1 MTAYKERLDGPR
13 ARHVVPLLGKTQD
26 GPHPFCGGQ
35 AEGGRY
41 KERQEDPRE
50 GVMKELKGKV
60 AVITGAAS
68 GIGRGIAE
76 RCVREGMKVVLAD
89 IEEANLSKTETELK
103 SLGGSVLGVRT
114 DVSKRSDVER
124 LARQALDAFG
134 QVHLLF
140 NNAGVGAGGVPWEA
154 TWNDW
159 EWVIGVNLWGVIHG
173 VKVFTPLMLAQNTEC
188 HIINT
193 SSTAGLV
200 VGGFSAPYVV
210 TKHAV
215 VALSE
220 SLYLTLQKRNAL
232 VKVSV
237 LCPGLVRTNIAN
249 AERNRPAE
257 LLNEPVTLTPEM
269 QAGLAAFKAAIEA
282 SMPPLQVADVVFDA
296 IKKEQFYILPEPEWA
311 EVIQLR
317 TDKLLRMENPESP
330 SATIVKLISRR
341 G

>member
-1 MTAYKERLDGPR
+1 
-13 ARHVVPLLGKTQD
+13 
-26 GPHPFCGGQ
+26 
-35 AEGGRY
+35 
-41 KERQEDPRE
+41 
-50 GVMKELKGKV
+50 MKEFKGKV
-60 AVITGAAS
+60 AVMTGAAS

-76 RCVREGMKVVLAD
+76 RCVSEGMKVVLAD
-89 IEEANLSKTETELK
+89 IEEPNLIKAETELK
-103 SLGGSVLGVRT
+103 TAGGTVLGVRT

-134 QVHLLF
+134 QVDLLF
-140 NNAGVGAGGVPWEA
+140 NNAGVGAGGAPWEA

-193 SSTAGLV
+193 SSAAGLI
-200 VGGFSAPYVV
+200 VGGGSAPYAVS
-210 TKHAV
+210 KHAV

-220 SLYLTLQKRNAL
+220 SLYLSLQQRNSL

-237 LCPGLVRTNIAN
+237 LCPGLVRTNIIN

-257 LLNEPVTLTPEM
+257 LRNEPVTMTPEM
-269 QAGLAAFKAAIEA
+269 QAGLAAFKAVIER

-296 IKKEQFYILPEPEWA
+296 IQKEQFYILPHPEWT

-317 TDKLLRMENPESP
+317 TDKLLRMENPQNP
-330 SATIVKLISRR
+330 MAMVTKLINL
-341 G
+341 GG

>member
-1 MTAYKERLDGPR
+1 
-13 ARHVVPLLGKTQD
+13 
-26 GPHPFCGGQ
+26 
-35 AEGGRY
+35 
-41 KERQEDPRE
+41 
-50 GVMKELKGKV
+50 MKEFKGKV

-68 GIGRGIAE
+68 GIGRGLAE

-89 IEEANLSKTETELK
+89 IEEANLTRTETELK
-103 SLGGSVLGVRT
+103 TSGGTVLAVRA

-124 LARQALDAFG
+124 LARRALDAFG

-140 NNAGVGAGGVPWEA
+140 NNAGVAAGGAPWEA

-159 EWVIGVNLWGVIHG
+159 EWVMGVNLWGVIHG

-188 HIINT
+188 HIVNT
-193 SSTAGLV
+193 SSTAGLI
-200 VGGFSAPYVV
+200 VGGISAPYSV

-220 SLYLTLQKRNAL
+220 SLYLALQQRSSL

-237 LCPGLVRTNIAN
+237 LCPGLVRTNIAE
-249 AERNRPAE
+249 AERHRPAE
-257 LLNEPVTLTPEM
+257 LRNEPVTMTPEM
-269 QAGLAAFKAAIEA
+269 QAGLAAFKAAMEA
-282 SMPPLQVADVVFDA
+282 GMPPLRVADVVFDA
-296 IKKEQFYILPEPEWA
+296 IQKEQFYMLTPPEWT

-317 TDKLLRMENPESP
+317 TDKLLRMENPQNP
-330 SATIVKLISRR
+330 AATVAKLLSLR

>member
-1 MTAYKERLDGPR
+1 
-13 ARHVVPLLGKTQD
+13 
-26 GPHPFCGGQ
+26 
-35 AEGGRY
+35 
-41 KERQEDPRE
+41 
-50 GVMKELKGKV
+50 MKEFQGKV

-68 GIGRGIAE
+68 GIGCGIAE
-76 RCVREGMKVVLAD
+76 RCVREGMNVVLAD
-89 IEEANLSKTETELK
+89 IDEASLTKVETELK
-103 SLGGSVLGVRT
+103 TQGGTVLCVRT

-124 LARQALDAFG
+124 LAREALDAFG

-140 NNAGVGAGGVPWEA
+140 NNAGVAAGGAPWEA

-193 SSTAGLV
+193 SSTAGLI
-200 VGGFSAPYVV
+200 VGGGSTPYAA

-220 SLYLTLQKRNAL
+220 SLYLTLQQRNSL
-232 VKVSV
+232 VRVSV
-237 LCPGLVRTNIAN
+237 LCPGLVRTNIADT
-249 AERNRPAE
+249 ERTRPAE
-257 LLNEPVTLTPEM
+257 LRNPPVTMSPEM

-296 IKKEQFYILPEPEWA
+296 IKKEQFYILTHPEWT

-317 TDKLLRMENPESP
+317 TDKLLRMENPQNP
-330 SATIVKLISRR
+330 AATVAKLINLR